1 MHDMELIK
9 ISQPDTES
17 LCHHKCRMFG
27 ATYSPSLLARTL
39 HNIYEIFPD
48 EVFVDLCQRSEVR
61 VSRLAAAEALSKVLV
76 DSKMPE
82 KLLKSIEAEVR
93 I

>member
-1 MHDMELIK
+1 MLG
-9 ISQPDTES
+9 S
-17 LCHHKCRMFG
+17 
-27 ATYSPSLLARTL
+27 TYSSSSLLARAL
-39 HNIYEIFPD
+39 HDIYDIFPD
-48 EVFVDLCQRSEVR
+48 EVFEELCQRPEVWD
-61 VSRLAAAEALSKVLV
+61 SRMAAAETLSKVLV